1 MRASHIGQLRLGLA
15 DNEILDYQ
23 YLRALCY
30 QQYAGAS
37 VGEVLK
43 AAHEI
48 QAMGST
54 RDAWIGVWT
63 KFGERLAA
71 HANEAEGNGLTKTA
85 RDSYLRAYNYLR
97 AGEFYFYRDRPA
109 EHVALYRRAVECF
122 DKAMTLVPF
131 NVEKVG
137 IPYGADVTLPGYFFR
152 APEQEVPRPT
162 IIVCGGGDSYG
173 EESYFTAGVVQALER
188 NLNVVL
194 FHGPGQRGVLLE
206 HPEVVF
212 RPDAESPI
220 GAVIT
225 YTASRSDVDSDRIGL
240 YGYSFGGYLAPRA
253 AAFDHRVRALV
264 ANGPL
269 PGPREAVLGGLVSQL
284 PGALQSPVGRWVEE
298 HAGTRSFDLLEDLAK
313 RQWPIAAT
321 IEVYMLWVT
330 GLKSLGEW
338 MERIKEFHLT
348 PDLIEAIECPT
359 LCLAAE
365 GKGAESNRQ
374 ARDFYDGLTCSKDFM
389 TLSADYGADNHIGLD
404 NISYTSAV
412 VYDWLQKTLAS

>member
-1 MRASHIGQLRLGLA
+1 MSHIGQLRLGLA

-37 VGEVLK
+37 VGEVLQ

-48 QAMGST
+48 RAMGST

-71 HANEAEGNGLTKTA
+71 YASGAERSGLTKTA

-97 AGEFYFYRDRPA
+97 AGEFYFDRDRPI
-109 EHVALYRRAVECF
+109 EHLALYQRSVECF
-122 DKAMTLVPF
+122 DKAMSLMPF
-131 NVEKVG
+131 DVGNVE
-137 IPYGADVTLPGYFFR
+137 IPYEAGVVLPGYFFR
-152 APEQEVPRPT
+152 ASEQGVPGPT
-162 IIVCGGGDSYG
+162 VIVCGGGDSYG
-173 EESYFTAGVVQALER
+173 EESYFTAGVAQALER
-188 NLNVVL
+188 NLNVVV

-212 RPDAESPI
+212 RPDAETPI
-220 GAVIT
+220 SAVIT
-225 YTASRSDVDSDRIGL
+225 YTASRPDVDPGRIAL

-253 AAFDHRVRALV
+253 AAFDHRVKALV

-269 PGPREAVLGGLVSQL
+269 PVPREAVLGGLVSQL
-284 PGALQSPVGRWVEE
+284 PGPLQSPIERWVA
-298 HAGTRSFDLLEDLAK
+298 HAGTRSFDLVEHLAK
-313 RQWPIAAT
+313 RQWPVAAT

-330 GLKSLGEW
+330 GLKSLAEW
-338 MERIKEFHLT
+338 MDRIKEFHLT
-348 PDLIEAIECPT
+348 PDMIEAIDCPT
-359 LCLAAE
+359 LCLSAE
-365 GKGAESNRQ
+365 GEGAESMRQ
-374 ARDFYDGLTCSKDFM
+374 ARDFYETLTCSKDFM

-404 NISYTSAV
+404 NISYTSGV
-412 VYDWLQKTLAS
+412 VYDWLQKTLA